1 MPKGQRSASASKATE
16 DVLSGTAASSSD
28 DAAVA
33 LEMSLLADE
42 PRRSERVKRDKPDY
56 YDALEY
62 EKKRAAAAAASRTE
76 QRAKRGSGSG
86 AVAREATRPRLGR
99 PPKSVA
105 DEDGKRKSNR
115 HRQSTRATMSWKK
128 DSENDSDDGHKRK
141 RKKKRAKAAAV
152 ATAIAA
158 QQAPPPPQ
166 EGDETDGEE
175 DPRDLVDFLPPLRA
189 LHCKIFLSE
198 INRRLGAVMYQ
209 PG

>member
-1 MPKGQRSASASKATE
+1 M
-16 DVLSGTAASSSD
+16 
-28 DAAVA
+28 
-33 LEMSLLADE
+33 
-42 PRRSERVKRDKPDY
+42 
-56 YDALEY
+56 
-62 EKKRAAAAAASRTE
+62 
-76 QRAKRGSGSG
+76 
-86 AVAREATRPRLGR
+86 
-99 PPKSVA
+99 
-105 DEDGKRKSNR
+105 
-115 HRQSTRATMSWKK
+115 HRILNKIDSFT

-152 ATAIAA
+152 ATATAA

-175 DPRDLVDFLPPLRA
+175 DSRDLVDFLPPLRA